1 MQMSS
6 GKGLLAVRGLE
17 VRYGGSPVLHGVDL
31 EVGEG
36 EIVGVVGESGSGKST
51 LLNAVAGLLPC
62 SAEICAGSI
71 LYDGSEISIAGSKAM
86 QALRGRGIGYL
97 FQNAEG
103 SFDPLFSIKSQFDEA
118 LKANGAVPKKKPDM
132 LAVQKAALERVGL
145 DDADRVLG
153 ALPSELSGGM
163 CQRVA
168 LAFAVALGPKLLLA
182 DEPTSALDGKSQ
194 DKVVD
199 ILRRLNVEEGLAVL
213 IVSHDIDLVASLAHR
228 IIVMRSGRIVESGR
242 SDEVMDDP
250 QQPYTRELIAAVP
263 RVKGEA
269 EVLELG
275 ACRAS

>member
-6 GKGLLAVRGLE
+6 GRGLLAVRGLE

-36 EIVGVVGESGSGKST
+36 EIVGIVGESGSGKST
-51 LLNAVAGLLPC
+51 LLNAVAGLLPR
-62 SAEICAGSI
+62 SAKICAGSI
-71 LYDGSEISIAGSKAM
+71 LYGGSEISIAGSKTM

-118 LKANGAVPKKKPDM
+118 LKANGAAPKKKPDM

-168 LAFAVALGPKLLLA
+168 LAFTVALGPKLLLA

-194 DKVVD
+194 DKVVG

-242 SDEVMDDP
+242 SNEVMDDP
-250 QQPYTRELIAAVP
+250 QQSYTRELIAAVP